1 LQHEYDKMVVEKD
14 AELSEKRMK
23 EAEVNASK
31 ASLVNTELLN

>member
-1 LQHEYDKMVVEKD
+1 MVEEKD

-31 ASLVNTELLN
+31 ASLVNTEFCCLH

>member
-1 LQHEYDKMVVEKD
+1 MVEEKD

-31 ASLVNTELLN
+31 ASLVFI